1 METKIIIDSDSVTPE
16 ELKQLLEDEIRDVR
30 FQLEKPAYAD
40 SSRGIE
46 ATVLTTSVTGV
57 FGFLASMLGFAAKRQ
72 AREIPVTG
80 RSGWQV
86 KLPADLPPEDISRYI
101 NAAQEK
107 EIEVVQV

>member
-1 METKIIIDSDSVTPE
+1 MKTKIIIDSDSVTSV

-30 FQLEKPAYAD
+30 FQLETPAHAD
-40 SSRGIE
+40 NSRGVE
-46 ATVLTTSVTGV
+46 ATVLTTIVTGV

-72 AREIPVTG
+72 TREITVIG

-86 KLPADLPPEDISRYI
+86 KLPADLPPEDICLYI

-107 EIEVVQV
+107 EIEVVHI